1 MPKSASPTTAS
12 VSAAISA
19 RASNDCP
26 SRQQSDVDVAW
37 RTIAPAYDAIGSRW
51 NSGWINRRCRWWYS
65 PSLVRRL
72 SPRSIFV
79 AWMVGPLWNERWS
92 VTNTPWTRSGWF
104 SSHES
109 APGTRAR
116 TTSPS
121 AARRSSSPS
130 GSRRNARSV
139 PSALSLR
146 APTADETIS
155 VATAITLPLRRLGS
169 LAPLDRWTEQSFDP
183 LDLLANAF
191 RTGAARSRMCADRTD
206 RVEELGAVRNTVRRP
221 LLGREVAQR
230 ALVGLERRDEPADAL
245 VCLTEGDAAR
255 DECLCDVGREQAVGL
270 RGAAHRVR
278 VERQR
283 GNAAGER
290 GPRGLERVRGV
301 EHRFLVLLQI
311 AVVAERK
318 PVKDRGYGDQVAE
331 DTSGLRARQLRDIGV
346 PLVRH
351 HARAGRERIVDRH
364 PAERFVREPSHVRC
378 ETRQMRGADR
388 RAGEELLHDVAIA
401 HGVDRV
407 LEPCL
412 EPQPPRRRVVVEP
425 QCRRGHR
432 AGAERRDARAPPPP
446 SEPIEV
452 ANEGPRVREQMMPER
467 HRLREPRV
475 RRPRH
480 DCLGVVAGVTHQRA
494 RTPLD
499 HLPDPLLG
507 IEQPEPQIRHHQIVS
522 RAARME
528 LAADLA
534 EPPDHTALDR
544 GMHVL
549 VRGIERERPGADLVA
564 HLAESLLDLSRLGGG
579 EQPRILERSNVRDAG
594 LDVVWR
600 EANVERETSPELRG
614 LCSRRSGETPGP
626 QRRIAGRTHPRRR
639 TSPATG
645 RTATTSSADRRR
657 CNCPART
664 ADGLRRRRVV
674 ASPRRTRRVPGAG
687 GGTTDRRRR
696 APAISARRR
705 A

>member
-26 SRQQSDVDVAW
+26 SRQQSDVGGAGQ
-37 RTIAPAYDAIGSRW
+37 TIAPAYDAIGSGGNR
-51 NSGWINRRCRWWYS
+51 GWTNRRCRWWYS

-155 VATAITLPLRRLGS
+155 VATGITLPLRRLGS

-318 PVKDRGYGDQVAE
+318 PVKDRGYGDQVANE
-331 DTSGLRARQLRDIGV
+331 SSIVTQPSDSSENRATSAARRDRCVAQIDAQARNSCTTSRSLTASIEFSNRASNPSR
-346 PLVRH
+346 
-351 HARAGRERIVDRH
+351 
-364 PAERFVREPSHVRC
+364 PAVASWSSLSV
-378 ETRQMRGADR
+378 
-388 RAGEELLHDVAIA
+388 DVAIA
-401 HGVDRV
+401 
-407 LEPCL
+407 P
-412 EPQPPRRRVVVEP
+412 
-425 QCRRGHR
+425 
-432 AGAERRDARAPPPP
+432 AP
-446 SEPIEV
+446 
-452 ANEGPRVREQMMPER
+452 
-467 HRLREPRV
+467 
-475 RRPRH
+475 
-480 DCLGVVAGVTHQRA
+480 
-494 RTPLD
+494 
-499 HLPDPLLG
+499 
-507 IEQPEPQIRHHQIVS
+507 
-522 RAARME
+522 
-528 LAADLA
+528 
-534 EPPDHTALDR
+534 
-544 GMHVL
+544 
-549 VRGIERERPGADLVA
+549 
-564 HLAESLLDLSRLGGG
+564 
-579 EQPRILERSNVRDAG
+579 
-594 LDVVWR
+594 
-600 EANVERETSPELRG
+600 
-614 LCSRRSGETPGP
+614 SGET
-626 QRRIAGRTHPRRR
+626 
-639 TSPATG
+639 
-645 RTATTSSADRRR
+645 
-657 CNCPART
+657 
-664 ADGLRRRRVV
+664 L
-674 ASPRRTRRVPGAG
+674 
-687 GGTTDRRRR
+687 
-696 APAISARRR
+696 ARRR
-705 A
+705 HPPNRSRSRTRAHACASR